1 MKTIAVIGANKPLEP
16 FYQQILGKYRIIG
29 IAWEEGA
36 ICKKYCDVFYPISF
50 SDKERVLEVCK
61 KEKIIFYKFSIRNWY
76 ASCCNRILS
85 SSIPVQ
91 IFGNSLNDRF

>member
-16 FYQQILGKYRIIG
+16 YYQQIYGKYRIIG

-50 SDKERVLEVCK
+50 TEKERV
-61 KEKIIFYKFSIRNWY
+61 Y
-76 ASCCNRILS
+76 
-85 SSIPVQ
+85 
-91 IFGNSLNDRF
+91 